1 MILSPS
7 PSPIP
12 LGEWKSFVSKSFK
25 LSKKFLF
32 SINQILYWLFSLLCK
47 YSSVHYS
54 YLGLK
59 GQIRTQVYFR
69 KSKAYRTRVHFS
81 GSLILN
87 FRISCKA
94 VGILGYTDQA
104 KMYLETL
111 GSATSH
117 LHLITGAIRI
127 KCLSY
132 NICIFPLA
140 MNFKAKRCKLIFQKG
155 PCISLYHS
163 VCLWNTLSLIC
174 SSVLATK
181 SIAS

>member
-1 MILSPS
+1 MKGLAKPENSNVN
-7 PSPIP
+7 
-12 LGEWKSFVSKSFK
+12 F
-25 LSKKFLF
+25 
-32 SINQILYWLFSLLCK
+32 NTLLCLVPDLSFLVRALERLGLK
-47 YSSVHYS
+47 INLTS

-111 GSATSH
+111 GTATSH